1 MTTASTISTT
11 TSNTNSALK
20 DAAQSILSGTTNSK
34 LDANTL
40 VSALVTG
47 KTAGQA
53 ATISNTQATDN
64 TELSAVGSAKA
75 ALSALQTALEQ
86 TSLPSSNNSS
96 PPTSTKKGSLSDG
109 SIFSLLGAK
118 FSGTGITASTT
129 SDAAAGSY
137 SVSVQ
142 QLAKANQISSQA
154 FASGAKLGAGT
165 VTIGVGSK
173 STTVTLDPKND
184 TLPAL
189 AAAINSGSGNPG
201 VTASVVTAADGQH
214 LVLTSTQTG
223 AANAVTVSAGVGIDP
238 GLQTANFTQVAAAQ
252 DAKLTISGNAVTS
265 PSNTVTSA
273 LNGVTLILKP
283 DAVGTTQTLTIATDD
298 SAITDAVTNFVKQY
312 NAWVS
317 TATALSSYDASSK
330 TAGPLLGDAMLNSA
344 VNGIASIMSAGVT
357 VDGTTYS
364 LAQIGLD
371 LQNDGTLK
379 LDTSALQTALAA
391 SPASVAGIFNGK
403 NGIGHQLDSFINSYT
418 QTNVGQID
426 QRTAALNTD
435 LQRLAEQKT
444 ALTDYQQSLATQYNT
459 QFSALNNTLSHVQS
473 NTAYLNQL
481 FGGDGNPGTLN
492 KK

>member
-20 DAAQSILSGTTNSK
+20 DAAQSVLSGTTNSK
-34 LDANTL
+34 LDANSL

-47 KTAGQA
+47 KTAAQASTIGNSQA
-53 ATISNTQATDN
+53 ADN

-86 TSLPSSNNSS
+86 TSLSS
-96 PPTSTKKGSLSDG
+96 PNNASSPTSKKGSLSDG

-118 FSGTGITASTT
+118 LSGTGITASTT
-129 SDAAAGSY
+129 PAAAAGSY

-154 FASGAKLGAGT
+154 YASGANLGAGT

-173 STTVTLDPKND
+173 SMTVTLDPKNN
-184 TLPAL
+184 TLSAL
-189 AAAINSGSGNPG
+189 AAGINSGSGNPG

-214 LVLTSTQTG
+214 LVLTSTHTG
-223 AANAVTVSAGVGIDP
+223 ADNAVTVSAGVGIDSS
-238 GLQTANFTQVAAAQ
+238 LQTANFRQVTAAQ

-265 PSNTVTSA
+265 ASNTVTSA
-273 LNGVTLILKP
+273 LNGVTLMLKP
-283 DAVGTTQTLTIATDD
+283 EAVGTTQTLSVSSDD
-298 SAITDAVTNFVKQY
+298 AAITGAIANFVKQY
-312 NAWVS
+312 NTWVS
-317 TATALSSYDASSK
+317 TASSLSSYDASSK

-391 SPASVAGIFNGK
+391 SPASVAAIFNGK

-418 QTNVGQID
+418 QTNIGQID
-426 QRTAALNTD
+426 QRTAALNAD
-435 LQRLAEQKT
+435 LQRLADQKT
-444 ALTDYQQSLATQYNT
+444 ALTDYQQSLTNQYNT
-459 QFSALNNTLSHVQS
+459 QFSALNNTMSHMQN